1 MGEPIRIGMGE
12 FRVAHNPGV
21 LTCVGLGSC
30 VGLILYDAVT
40 KTGGMAHIMLP
51 RRGEIRRSSGP
62 GKFADSAVEVLL
74 NTMERHGASKRRLLA
89 KLFGGANMFPAVQ
102 SDVLVHVGQR
112 NLEAVR
118 EELTARRIPIVA
130 EEVGGEIGRT
140 ILFETSN
147 GRVRVRGA
155 MGDERVY

>member
-1 MGEPIRIGMGE
+1 M
-12 FRVAHNPGV
+12 AHNPEV

-30 VGLILYDAVT
+30 VGLVLYDAVT

-51 RRGEIRRSSGP
+51 RCGQSRGPSRP

-74 NTMERHGASKRRLLA
+74 KTMERRGASKRHLLA

-102 SDVLVHVGQR
+102 SDTLVHVGQR

-118 EELTARRIPIVA
+118 EDLTQRRIPIVA
-130 EEVGGEIGRT
+130 EETGGQMGRT
-140 ILFETSN
+140 ILFDTQD
-147 GRVRVRGA
+147 GRVHVRGA
-155 MGDERVY
+155 MGSERIY